1 MLFRLENSEIFIS
14 IGKKISEARKSSR
27 RKTNSIAKILNIPNQ
42 YLILIEKG
50 KIEDIPNH
58 IPTTSFIRTYA
69 KFLDVDISDE
79 WDEFKRSDN
88 KLSYLYLLTPE
99 GISEKSKLTEN
110 FLKIKSDEYNRL
122 KKEIEILKSEL

>member
-1 MLFRLENSEIFIS
+1 MN
-14 IGKKISEARKSSR
+14 
-27 RKTNSIAKILNIPNQ
+27 KTNKQMEAELIVLKIINENPGWNQRQVSNELGLSLGKTNYIFKALLSKGWVKAKN
-42 YLILIEKG
+42 
-50 KIEDIPNH
+50 
-58 IPTTSFIRTYA
+58 
-69 KFLDVDISDE
+69 
-79 WDEFKRSDN
+79 FKRSDN